1 MENREQPKGASASA
15 SSLTLTNLSSI
26 TVLVGHAGVGK
37 TNTAMG
43 LAIAQ
48 ADAGH
53 EVTLVDLDI
62 VNPYF
67 RSSDYPELLSEHGVH
82 LVSPV
87 LARTT
92 LDTPSLS
99 GEVDTVLESAG
110 RSDDIRVIVD
120 VGGDDD
126 GATALGRYAEKLDS
140 SVARVFYVVSA
151 FRSLTLTAGDA
162 AEMLPEIEW
171 HAHLRADGVVNTS
184 NIAEATTIS
193 NVRHGREFAKETAE
207 LLGLPLV
214 ATVVPLC
221 TVENAVP
228 ITGDA
233 QSAEEAYE
241 RVESLLTEG
250 EPEHEQI
257 IVMPRFVTT
266 PWN

>member
-1 MENREQPKGASASA
+1 MTMN
-15 SSLTLTNLSSI
+15 LTDLTPV
-26 TVLVGHAGVGK
+26 TVLLGHAGVGK
-37 TNTAMG
+37 TNTALG
-43 LAIAQ
+43 LAIRQ

-99 GEVDTVLESAG
+99 GEVDTVLEGAAH
-110 RSDDIRVIVD
+110 DPDARVIVD

-126 GATALGRYAEKLDS
+126 GATALGRYASKLDAA
-140 SVARVFYVVSA
+140 VARVYYVVSA
-151 FRSLTLTAGDA
+151 FRSLTLIPGDA

-184 NIAEATTIS
+184 NLAEATTIA
-193 NVRHGREFAKETAE
+193 NVRHGRAFAKETAD

-214 ATVVPLC
+214 ATVVPLAA
-221 TVENAVP
+221 VEQAVP
-228 ITGDA
+228 PTADA
-233 QSAEEAYE
+233 QSAQEAYQ

-250 EPEHEQI
+250 ESDHEQI
-257 IVMPRFVTT
+257 LVMPRFVST

>member
-1 MENREQPKGASASA
+1 MADLN
-15 SSLTLTNLSSI
+15 LTDLSPI

-37 TNTAMG
+37 TNTALG
-43 LAIAQ
+43 LAIQQ

-53 EVTLVDLDI
+53 QVTLVDLDI

-67 RSSDYPELLSEHGVH
+67 RSSDYPDLLAEHGVH

-99 GEVDTVLESAG
+99 GEVDSVLSAAAQDEST
-110 RSDDIRVIVD
+110 RVIVD

-126 GATALGRYAEKLDS
+126 GATALGRYAKELDAA
-140 SVARVFYVVSA
+140 VARVYYVVSA

-184 NIAEATTIS
+184 NIAEATTIA
-193 NVRHGREFAKETAE
+193 NVQHGRRFARETAD

-214 ATVVPLC
+214 ATIVPLSA
-221 TVENAVP
+221 VEEAVP
-228 ITGDA
+228 MTDDA
-233 QSAEEAYE
+233 QSAQEAYQ
-241 RVESLLTEG
+241 RVESLLTAG
-250 EPEHEQI
+250 ETDHEQI
-257 IVMPRFVTT
+257 LVMPRFVST
-266 PWN
+266 PW

>member
-1 MENREQPKGASASA
+1 MSESRTPN
-15 SSLTLTNLSSI
+15 LTELSPI

-37 TNTAMG
+37 TNTALG
-43 LAIAQ
+43 LALAQ

-53 EVTLVDLDI
+53 DVTLVDLDI

-67 RSSDYPELLSEHGVH
+67 RSSDYPGLLAEHGVH

-99 GEVDTVLESAG
+99 GEVDTVLEGAA
-110 RSDDIRVIVD
+110 RDPEARVIVD

-126 GATALGRYAEKLDS
+126 GATALGRYAERLDAT
-140 SVARVFYVVSA
+140 VAHVYYVVSA

-184 NIAEATTIS
+184 NLAEATSIA
-193 NVRHGREFAKETAE
+193 NVRHGRAFAKETAE

-214 ATVVPLC
+214 ATVVPRSAI
-221 TVENAVP
+221 EDAVP
-228 ITGDA
+228 PTADA
-233 QSAEEAYE
+233 QSEEDALE

-257 IVMPRFVTT
+257 LVMPRFVTT

>member
-1 MENREQPKGASASA
+1 MADLN
-15 SSLTLTNLSSI
+15 LTDLSPI

-37 TNTAMG
+37 TNTALG
-43 LAIAQ
+43 LAIQQ

-53 EVTLVDLDI
+53 QVTLVDLDI

-67 RSSDYPELLSEHGVH
+67 RSSDYPGLLAEHGVH

-99 GEVDTVLESAG
+99 GEVDSVLSAAAQDEST
-110 RSDDIRVIVD
+110 RVIVD

-126 GATALGRYAEKLDS
+126 GATALGRYAKELDAA
-140 SVARVFYVVSA
+140 VARVYYVVSA

-184 NIAEATTIS
+184 NIAEATTIA
-193 NVRHGREFAKETAE
+193 NVRHGRRFARETAD

-214 ATVVPLC
+214 ATIVPLSA
-221 TVENAVP
+221 VEEAVP
-228 ITGDA
+228 MTDDA
-233 QSAEEAYE
+233 QSAQEAYQ
-241 RVESLLTEG
+241 RVESLLTAG
-250 EPEHEQI
+250 ETDHEQI
-257 IVMPRFVTT
+257 LVMPRFVST
-266 PWN
+266 PW